1 MTNPKIDAASSAEA
15 TLNEISMEQ
24 AVGYRRLDCIGGPTV
39 ENALVLK
46 HDRLYL
52 LLDASG
58 EIAQA
63 GHCGLGL
70 FLDDTRMLSEYHL
83 ELAGG
88 TPTLLSSQVIRAFS
102 AQVDMAISDREF
114 GGRGWDISNVIHVRR
129 ELMLDDRLAER
140 LSLTNFL
147 NRTLEYPVRLS
158 VACDFADIF
167 EVRGWGREERG
178 TFYEPEV
185 TGSAI
190 RFAYRGRDGEL
201 IRSEVLFG
209 TAPDSI
215 DRRGASWLL
224 QLAPHETVTLEWHV
238 LPETVLGDSPP
249 GESVD
254 DASMDQRRTR
264 LHAVYDGWR
273 AQCAEYESND
283 EQLNR
288 TIEQAVTD
296 LRALY
301 TEVDGAQII
310 SAGTPWYST
319 AFGRDSIITSLQSLV
334 LNPQIAIDTL
344 RYLAATQGREEDP
357 FTEEQPGKIMHEIRR
372 GELARA
378 REIPF
383 IPYYG
388 TIDATPLFL
397 VLLHETFRWT
407 GNVDLVR
414 ELLPNAE
421 RALVWIDR
429 YGDVDGDG
437 FVEYARTSPKG
448 LVNQGWKD
456 SWDGVPFPDGRIPE
470 PPIALVEVQGY
481 VYDAKRRMAALY
493 EALGNRAACDRLA
506 SEAAAMRDR
515 IMERFWIEE
524 LNTFALALD
533 GDKRALPTVASNAGH
548 LLWSRVPDMESANR
562 MANRLVSPDMFSGWG
577 LRTLSAAHPVYN
589 PMSYHNGSVWPHD
602 NALVALG
609 LSFYQQ
615 VEPARRIFT
624 ALHDAARGMRYN
636 RLPEL
641 YCGIGRAF
649 GVHPVL
655 YPVSCSPQ
663 AWASGSIFML
673 LQSAIGILPDA
684 SNRMLHIRQPW
695 LPEFMTELVVRGL
708 RIGGSRVS
716 MQFVRHGPRTLANL
730 LSVEGA
736 PLQVRIDLT

>member
-1 MTNPKIDAASSAEA
+1 VTNTRLGSASA
-15 TLNEISMEQ
+15 TLNEISMQE
-24 AVGYRRLDCIGGPTV
+24 AVGYRRLDCVGGPTV
-39 ENALVLK
+39 ENGLVLK

-52 LLDASG
+52 LLEASG
-58 EIAQA
+58 DIAHP

-70 FLDDTRMLSEYHL
+70 FLDDTRMLSEYRL

-102 AQVDMAISDREF
+102 AQVDLAISDREF
-114 GGRGWDISNVIHVRR
+114 GGQQWDVSNVIHVRR
-129 ELMLDDRLAER
+129 EMLLDDRLAER
-140 LSLTNFL
+140 VTLTNYL
-147 NRTLEYPVRLS
+147 NRTIDYPLRLH
-158 VACDFADIF
+158 VGCDFADIF

-185 TGSAI
+185 TTSAI
-190 RFAYRGRDGEL
+190 RFAYRGRDGAL

-209 TAPDSI
+209 TPPDTI
-215 DRRGASWLL
+215 DGHGASWLL
-224 QLAPHETVTLEWHV
+224 QLLPHETITLEWHV
-238 LPETVLGDSPP
+238 LPEIVLGDAPP

-254 DASMDQRRTR
+254 EASMEQRRTR

-273 AQCAEYESND
+273 AQCAEYETSD

-288 TIEQAVTD
+288 TIEQSITD

-301 TEVDGAQII
+301 IEVDGAQII

-319 AFGRDSIITSLQSLV
+319 AFGRDSIITSLQTLV
-334 LNPQIAIDTL
+334 LNPAIAIDTL

-397 VLLHETFRWT
+397 VLLHETWRWT
-407 GNVDLVR
+407 GDLDLVR

-421 RALVWIDR
+421 RALYWIDR

-437 FVEYARTSPKG
+437 LVEYARTSPKG

-456 SWDGVPFPDGRIPE
+456 SWDGVPYPDGTIPH

-493 EALGNRAACDRLA
+493 DALGNRSGCERLTAEA
-506 SEAAAMRDR
+506 SAMRDR
-515 IMERFWIEE
+515 IVERFWNEE
-524 LNTFALALD
+524 LGTFALALD
-533 GDKRALPTVASNAGH
+533 GEKRALPTVTSNAGH
-548 LLWSRVPDMESANR
+548 LLWSRVPDSTQANK
-562 MANRLVSPDMFSGWG
+562 MARRLMTPEMFSGWG
-577 LRTLSAAHPVYN
+577 LRTLSAAHPVFN

-609 LSFYQQ
+609 MSFYQQ
-615 VEPARRIFT
+615 IEPARRIFT
-624 ALHDAARGMRYN
+624 ALYDAARGMRYH

-641 YCGIGRAF
+641 YCGMGRAF

-663 AWASGSIFML
+663 AWASGSVCML

-684 SNRMLHIRQPW
+684 PHHMLHVRQPW
-695 LPEFMTELVVRGL
+695 LPDFLEELVVRGL
-708 RIGGSRVS
+708 RVGESRVS
-716 MQFVRHGPRTLANL
+716 MQFVRRGARTLANL
-730 LSVEGA
+730 LAVEGE

>member
-1 MTNPKIDAASSAEA
+1 MRE
-15 TLNEISMEQ
+15 
-24 AVGYRRLDCIGGPTV
+24 AVGYGRLDCAGGPTV
-39 ENALVLK
+39 ENGLVLK
-46 HDRLYL
+46 HDRLFL
-52 LLDASG
+52 LLEASG
-58 EIAQA
+58 DIVHP

-70 FLDDTRMLSEYHL
+70 FMDDTRMLSEYRL
-83 ELAGG
+83 ELPGG

-102 AQVDMAISDREF
+102 AQVDLAISDREF
-114 GGRGWDISNVIHVRR
+114 GGQQWDVSNVIHVRR
-129 ELMLDDRLAER
+129 ELLLDDRLAER
-140 LSLTNFL
+140 VTLTNFL
-147 NRTLEYPVRLS
+147 NRTIDYPLRLH
-158 VACDFADIF
+158 AGCDFADIF
-167 EVRGWGREERG
+167 EVRGWRREARG
-178 TFYEPEV
+178 TYYAPEV
-185 TGSAI
+185 VASAI
-190 RFAYRGRDGEL
+190 RHAYRGRDGLL

-209 TAPDSI
+209 TPPDAI
-215 DRRGASWLL
+215 DGRGASWMLRL
-224 QLAPHETVTLEWHV
+224 PPHEPVTLEWHV
-238 LPETVLGDSPP
+238 LPEIVLGDSPP

-254 DASMDQRRTR
+254 AASMEQRRTR

-273 AQCAEYESND
+273 AQCAEYESSD

-288 TIEQAVTD
+288 TIEQSVTD

-301 TEVDGAQII
+301 IEVDGAQII

-319 AFGRDSIITSLQSLV
+319 AFGRDSIITSLQTLV
-334 LNPQIAIDTL
+334 LNPGIAIDTL
-344 RYLAATQGREEDP
+344 RYLAATQGSREDP

-397 VLLHETFRWT
+397 VLLHETWRWT
-407 GNVDLVR
+407 GDLDLVR

-421 RALVWIDR
+421 RALQWIDR

-437 FVEYARTSPKG
+437 LVEYARTSPKG

-456 SWDGVPFPDGRIPE
+456 SWDGVPCPDGRIPD

-493 EALGNRAACDRLA
+493 EALGNRAACERLTA
-506 SEAAAMRDR
+506 EANAMRER
-515 IMERFWIEE
+515 IVQRFWLEE
-524 LNTFALALD
+524 LGTFALALD
-533 GDKRALPTVASNAGH
+533 GDKRALPTVTSNAGH
-548 LLWSRVPDMESANR
+548 LLWSRVPDSTQANAMSR
-562 MANRLVSPDMFSGWG
+562 RLMSPDMFSGWG

-624 ALHDAARGMRYN
+624 ALYDASRGMRYN

-641 YCGIGRAF
+641 YCGMRRAF
-649 GVHPVL
+649 GMHPVL

-663 AWASGSIFML
+663 AWASGAVYML

-684 SNRMLHIRQPW
+684 PHHMLHVRQPW
-695 LPEFMTELVVRGL
+695 LPEFLSELVVRGL
-708 RIGGSRVS
+708 RVGDSRVS
-716 MQFVRHGPRTLANL
+716 MQFVRRGARTLANL
-730 LSVEGA
+730 LAIEGA